1 MSATRKTTQKFKSFQ
16 IIHDEYQKALAESN
30 DIMDI
35 VSNFRKRI
43 EKPEI
48 ISQIPE
54 KEKQSFFIFR
64 SYIKNCYY
72 ERKATFQL
80 TNLTNDVLTVI
91 LYIILYYNDTNT
103 IKVDMN
109 VNSRRKSLKRD
120 FAKMLRKA
128 FNSSDSSDEWGVKD
142 RFGLRGILLNRNL
155 SEEENIKLLLKITNL
170 ILGILTNTSEEFQKF
185 EKWAKNNVLIDD
197 FTKLRL
203 KQTLSLP
210 FQVDRFKD
218 FVNNPKSNNY
228 QSLHF
233 NLMLPHYSPICPGAI
248 LDFQFRNYQMHKDA
262 EHGSASHQ
270 GYEAETKK
278 FTDIFEVDDFSQ
290 LHIVGF
296 DMTEDLDGIN
306 KSKDIAN
313 RRISS
318 NLVK

>member
-155 SEEENIKLLLKITNL
+155 SE
-170 ILGILTNTSEEFQKF
+170 
-185 EKWAKNNVLIDD
+185 
-197 FTKLRL
+197 
-203 KQTLSLP
+203 
-210 FQVDRFKD
+210 
-218 FVNNPKSNNY
+218 
-228 QSLHF
+228 
-233 NLMLPHYSPICPGAI
+233 
-248 LDFQFRNYQMHKDA
+248 
-262 EHGSASHQ
+262 
-270 GYEAETKK
+270 
-278 FTDIFEVDDFSQ
+278 
-290 LHIVGF
+290 
-296 DMTEDLDGIN
+296 
-306 KSKDIAN
+306 
-313 RRISS
+313 
-318 NLVK
+318 